1 MRALGRGK
9 PEIHHSDQGVPY
21 AATAYHIKMCEI
33 CPFAMGGQ
41 IWAMVGPSYRLLART
56 GSLLRPAQG
65 PNRSMIERPAYT
77 A

>member
-9 PEIHHSDQGVPY
+9 PEIHHSDQRVQY

-41 IWAMVGPSYRLLART
+41 NWAMVGPSYGLLART
-56 GSLLRPAQG
+56 VPLLRPAQE
-65 PNRSMIERPAYT
+65 PNRSMIECPAYT